1 MEQFKTFVLLG
12 SLSVL
17 LVMLG
22 GYFGG
27 QGGMLIA
34 LLMAGGM
41 NFYAYYFS
49 DTMILKHYNA
59 VEVDPREAPM
69 LYRVVERLVERADL
83 PMPKVYIIHDHIPNA
98 FATGRNPEHAAVAI
112 TTGLLELLNEEEV
125 EGVMA
130 HEMSHVNHRDILV
143 ATIAATVAGAIAFIA
158 NMMQFGAMFGNHR
171 DNRGGNPILMILMAV
186 LLPIAATIIQMTISR
201 SREFMADEGAARLT
215 GHPEW
220 LQSALVKLSNYNA
233 RGEVHGATPQN
244 SHMFIVSPF
253 DGKGF
258 SFTDLFR
265 THPTTEQRL
274 ERLEALKNEV
284 EPLERHASRKL
295 YDRHYN

>member
-1 MEQFKTFVLLG
+1 MEQIKTFLLLG

-17 LVMLG
+17 LVLIG

-27 QGGMLIA
+27 TGGMAIA
-34 LLMAGGM
+34 LLIAGGM

-49 DTMILKHYNA
+49 DAMILKHYNA
-59 VEVDPREAPM
+59 HEVDPREAPM
-69 LYRVVERLVERADL
+69 LYRVVERLVERANL

-112 TTGLLELLNEEEV
+112 TTGLLELLSEDEI

-130 HEMSHVNHRDILV
+130 HELSHVEHRDILV
-143 ATIAATVAGAIAFIA
+143 ATIAATIAGAIAFAA
-158 NMMQFGAMFGNHR
+158 NIMQFGAMFGNR
-171 DNRGGNPILMILMAV
+171 NNRGGNPILMIAMAI
-186 LLPIAATIIQMTISR
+186 LLPIAASIIQMTISR

-220 LQSALVKLSNYNA
+220 LQNALIKLSNYNG
-233 RGEVHGATPQN
+233 RGEVHGATPEN
-244 SHMFIVSPF
+244 AHMFIISPF
-253 DGKGF
+253 DGKKI
-258 SFTDLFR
+258 SFANLFR

-274 ERLEALKNEV
+274 ERLEALKEELNSSTEQN
-284 EPLERHASRKL
+284 KL
-295 YDRHYN
+295 YDRHYV

>member
-1 MEQFKTFVLLG
+1 MEQIKTFLLLG

-17 LVMLG
+17 LVFLG
-22 GYFGG
+22 GYLGG
-27 QGGMLIA
+27 TGGMVIA
-34 LLMAGGM
+34 LVMAGAM

-59 VEVDPREAPM
+59 QEVDPREAPV
-69 LYRVVERLVERADL
+69 LYRVVERLVERADM

-112 TTGLLELLNEEEV
+112 TTGLLELLNEDEI

-130 HEMSHVNHRDILV
+130 HELSHVEHRDILV
-143 ATIAATVAGAIAFIA
+143 ATIAATIAGAIAFIA
-158 NMMQFGAMFGNHR
+158 NMMQFGAMFGNR
-171 DNRGGNPILMILMAV
+171 DNRGGNPILMLIMAI
-186 LLPIAATIIQMTISR
+186 LLPIAASIIQMTISR

-220 LQSALVKLSNYNA
+220 LQNALIKLSNYNT
-233 RGEVHGATPQN
+233 RGEVQGATPEN
-244 SHMFIVSPF
+244 AHMFIISPF
-253 DGKGF
+253 DGKKL
-258 SFTDLFR
+258 SFANLFR

-274 ERLEALKNEV
+274 ERLEMLKSELNSPQEQN
-284 EPLERHASRKL
+284 KL
-295 YDRHYN
+295 YDRHYR

>member
-1 MEQFKTFVLLG
+1 MEQIKTFLLLG

-17 LVMLG
+17 LVFLG
-22 GYFGG
+22 GYLGG
-27 QGGMLIA
+27 EGGMVIA
-34 LLMAGGM
+34 LVMAGGM

-59 VEVDPREAPM
+59 QEVNPREAPV
-69 LYRVVERLVERADL
+69 LYRVVERLVERADV

-112 TTGLLELLNEEEV
+112 TTGLIELLNEDEI

-130 HEMSHVNHRDILV
+130 HELSHVKHRDILV
-143 ATIAATVAGAIAFIA
+143 ATIAATIAGAIAFIA
-158 NMMQFGAMFGNHR
+158 NMMQFGAMFGNR
-171 DNRGGNPILMILMAV
+171 DNRGGNPILMLIMAI
-186 LLPIAATIIQMTISR
+186 LLPIAASIIQMTISR

-220 LQSALVKLSNYNA
+220 LQNALIKLSNYNT
-233 RGEVHGATPQN
+233 RGEVQGATPEN
-244 SHMFIVSPF
+244 AHMFIISPF
-253 DGKGF
+253 DGKKL
-258 SFTDLFR
+258 SFANLFR

-274 ERLEALKNEV
+274 ERLEMLKSELNSHQEQN
-284 EPLERHASRKL
+284 KL
-295 YDRHYN
+295 

>member
-1 MEQFKTFVLLG
+1 MEQTKTFLLLG

-17 LVMLG
+17 LVFIG
-22 GYFGG
+22 GYLGG

-34 LLMAGGM
+34 LLIAGGM

-49 DTMILKHYNA
+49 DIMILKHYNA

-98 FATGRNPEHAAVAI
+98 FATGRNPQHAAVAI
-112 TTGLLELLNEEEV
+112 TTGLLELLNEDEV

-130 HEMSHVNHRDILV
+130 HELSHVGHRDILV
-143 ATIAATVAGAIAFIA
+143 ATVAATIAGAVAFIA
-158 NMMQFGAMFGNHR
+158 NMLQFGAMFGSR
-171 DNRGGNPILMILMAV
+171 DNRGGNPILMLLMAI
-186 LLPIAATIIQMTISR
+186 LLPIAATVIQMTISR

-220 LQSALVKLSNYNA
+220 LQSALIKLTNYNA
-233 RGEVHGATPQN
+233 RGEVHGATPEN
-244 SHMFIVSPF
+244 AHMFIISPF
-253 DGKGF
+253 DGKKV
-258 SFTDLFR
+258 SFGNLFR

-274 ERLEALKNEV
+274 ERLERLKGGTAPEQKGRSK
-284 EPLERHASRKL
+284 LYERH
-295 YDRHYN
+295 YV